1 MLILVCH
8 KHLLHKEMLSFLLF
22 SLKNAYS
29 VMPWF
34 NLFCFLKYWPKCQ
47 ESPEALST
55 CIPSLVWQTL
65 WPWPDSQVSPG
76 GGLVIAN
83 FCWMWGL
90 SHLPVRSLSFPQL
103 SCSKYMLLL
112 FLSSLLFAIPVW
124 YFSKEVFLPWKML
137 FFFNLIF
144 RESLRKQ
151 NIRIFWFGA

>member
-29 VMPWF
+29 VMHWF
-34 NLFCFLKYWPKCQ
+34 HLFLFLKYWPMCQ
-47 ESPEALST
+47 ETPEALST
-55 CIPSLVWQTL
+55 CISSHVWQRL
-65 WPWPDSQVSPG
+65 WPWPEVSHSQVSPG

-83 FCWMWGL
+83 SCWMWEL
-90 SHLPVRSLSFPQL
+90 SHWPVRSPSFPQL

-112 FLSSLLFAIPVW
+112 LLSSLLFAVPVW
-124 YFSKEVFLPWKML
+124 YFSKEAFLPWKI

-144 RESLRKQ
+144 RESL
-151 NIRIFWFGA
+151 